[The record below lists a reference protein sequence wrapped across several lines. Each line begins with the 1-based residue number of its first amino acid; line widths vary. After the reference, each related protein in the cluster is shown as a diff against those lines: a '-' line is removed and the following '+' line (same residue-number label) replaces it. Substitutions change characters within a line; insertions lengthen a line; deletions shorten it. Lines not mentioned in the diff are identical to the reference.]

1 MPKKAKRG
9 NGRGTVYFE
18 KKNGKWRW
26 QYVFE
31 TERMSGYCLTKT
43 QAERELAKVVAD
55 RERGLIKRPDHQLLG
70 AAVDEWL
77 ESRRRE
83 LKPKTLA
90 GYEHLINKHL
100 KPRLGGTKLQDLTV
114 RDVARFQ
121 EALEDDGYATS
132 TIKHLRVIL
141 NGTLDR
147 AVMHEVLVRNPMDK
161 LTFKGKPGE
170 TREVWTPEQAAAFVQ
185 ATRRDYQA
193 APLVFALMTGMRR
206 GEVLGLKWDDID
218 FTKGT
223 LRINRSLVTVN
234 GAATISTPKTENSKR
249 LLSLSPDTV
258 AFLKEHW
265 DRQANL
271 ALSRGGDWVETGYA
285 FTNASGEAWHPD
297 SLRITMHKA
306 CRKAGIP
313 VITIHGIRHT
323 HTSLMA
329 RRGIPVEVIS
339 KRLGHAK
346 ISTTMDVYRHL
357 YEDELQNG
365 AVDLLELTA

>member
-55 RERGLIKRPDHQLLG
+55 RERGLIKRPDHQTLG

-77 ESRRRE
+77 ESRKRE
-83 LKPKTLA
+83 LKPKTYA
-90 GYEHLINKHL
+90 GYEHLIRKHL
-100 KPRLGGTKLQDLTV
+100 HPRLGGVRLQDLTV
-114 RDVARFQ
+114 RELARFQ
-121 EALEDDGYATS
+121 EGMEDDGYATS
-132 TIKHLRVIL
+132 TIRQLRVIL
-141 NGTLDR
+141 NSTLDR
-147 AVMHEVLVRNPMDK
+147 AVMHEVLPRNPMDK
-161 LTFKGKPGE
+161 LTFKGSPAE
-170 TREVWTPEQAAAFVQ
+170 RREVWTPEQAAAFVSV
-185 ATRRDYQA
+185 TRDDYGA
-193 APLVFALMTGMRR
+193 AALVFALMTGMRR
-206 GEVLGLKWDDID
+206 GEVLGLKWDDFD
-218 FTKGT
+218 FIKGT

-234 GAATISTPKTENSKR
+234 GAATVSTPKTEASKR
-249 LLSLSPDTV
+249 LLSLSPDTL

-265 DRQANL
+265 DRQMNL
-271 ALSRGGDWVETGYA
+271 ALSKGGDWIETGYV
-285 FTNASGEAWHPD
+285 FTNTAGEAWHPD
-297 SLRITMHKA
+297 SLRITMHKV

-313 VITIHGIRHT
+313 VITIHGLRHT
-323 HTSLMA
+323 HASLMA

-357 YEDELQNG
+357 YEDELQSG

>member
-1 MPKKAKRG
+1 MPRKVKRG

-26 QYVFE
+26 QYVFDG
-31 TERMSGYCLTKT
+31 ERMGGYCATKT
-43 QAERELAKVVAD
+43 QAERELALVVAD
-55 RERGLIKRPDHQLLG
+55 RERGLIKRPDQLSVG

-77 ESRRRE
+77 EARRRE

-90 GYEHLINKHL
+90 GYEHLVKKHL
-100 KPRLGGTKLQDLTV
+100 KPRIGGIRLQDLTV
-114 RDVARFQ
+114 RDLARFQ
-121 EALEDDGYATS
+121 EGLEDDGYATS

-161 LTFKGKPGE
+161 LAFKGKPGE
-170 TREVWTPEQAAAFVQ
+170 KREVWTPEQAAAFVRE
-185 ATRRDYQA
+185 TREDYQA
-193 APLVFALMTGMRR
+193 AALVFALMTGMRR
-206 GEVLGLKWDDID
+206 GEVLGLKWDDLD
-218 FTKGT
+218 FKKGT

-234 GAATISTPKTENSKR
+234 GSAQVSTPKTESSKR
-249 LLSLSPDTV
+249 LLSLSPDTL

-265 DRQANL
+265 DRQITL
-271 ALSRGGDWVETGYA
+271 ALSKAGDWVETGYV
-285 FTNASGEAWHPD
+285 FTNTSGEAWHPD
-297 SLRITMHKA
+297 SVRTTMHRV
-306 CRKAGIP
+306 CRKAAIP
-313 VITIHGIRHT
+313 VITIHGLRHT

-329 RRGIPVEVIS
+329 RKGIPVEVIS

-365 AVDLLELTA
+365 AVDLLELTG

>member
-26 QYVFE
+26 QYVFG
-31 TERMSGYCLTKT
+31 TERMGGYCATKT

-55 RERGLIKRPDHQLLG
+55 RERGLIKRPDQLTV
-70 AAVDEWL
+70 ADAVGEWL

-83 LKPKTLA
+83 LKPKTCA
-90 GYEHLINKHL
+90 GYEHLIRKHL
-100 KPRLGGTKLQDLTV
+100 EPRLGSVRLQDLSV

-147 AVMHEVLVRNPMDK
+147 AVMHEVLARNPMDR
-161 LTFKGKPGE
+161 LGYKGRPGE
-170 TREVWTPEQAAAFVQ
+170 KRAVWTPEEAAAFVRV
-185 ATRRDYQA
+185 TREGYGTA
-193 APLVFALMTGMRR
+193 ALVFALMTGMRR
-206 GEVLGLKWDDID
+206 GEVLGLKWNDLD

-223 LRINRSLVTVN
+223 LRINRSLVTV
-234 GAATISTPKTENSKR
+234 GGKATVSTPKTESSKR
-249 LLSLSPDTV
+249 LLSLSPDTL
-258 AFLKEHW
+258 AFLKEHRN
-265 DRQANL
+265 RQVNL
-271 ALSRGGDWVETGYA
+271 ALSKAGDWRETGHV
-285 FTNASGEAWHPD
+285 FTTSCGEAWHPD
-297 SLRITMHKA
+297 SVRTLMHRA

-329 RRGIPVEVIS
+329 RKGIPVEVIS
-339 KRLGHAK
+339 KRLGHAR

-357 YEDELQNG
+357 YEDELQSG